1 MSPALMAASKLC
13 SKILLVLLYLWMLS
27 CCCLCWNGL
36 CSCSSGYPPV
46 LEDLMLRILIGAYC
60 MVCVCEVP
68 QDGEFDI
75 PFPHDLEVC
84 SVCNILLGLVLFAV
98 ARSTVSGFPT
108 AVAMEKTA
116 SLTKK
121 FGGSSGK
128 LIQATAHEVSSFG
141 LNHGFHMKDLIWQYL
156 SCTFR

>member
-1 MSPALMAASKLC
+1 MSLALMAASKLC
-13 SKILLVLLYLWMLS
+13 SKILFVPLCLWMLS

-75 PFPHDLEVC
+75 PFPHDLEVY

-98 ARSTVSGFPT
+98 SRSTVSGFPT

-121 FGGSSGK
+121 FEDSSGK
-128 LIQATAHEVSSFG
+128 LI
-141 LNHGFHMKDLIWQYL
+141 HMRSLPLD
-156 SCTFR
+156 